1 MTPKRRERKGKK
13 RYRVRWWRLFFVLFL
28 FLLLGASAGGAYVV
42 YQALKDMPSVESFR
56 PQPYLTSYIY
66 DRYDQQVAPIP
77 GLENR
82 LPVDLR
88 NVPVHVQEAVVAI
101 EDARFWS
108 HRGIDLIG
116 IARAAL
122 NDLMGGRLQGG
133 STITQQLA
141 RTAFPIGRERTLKR
155 KIQEA
160 FLAIQIERHL
170 SKEEILQQ
178 YLTWVNFGNGAYGIE
193 AAARTYFDKPASELT
208 LTEGA
213 LLAALPNGPSYYN
226 PYVHPDRA
234 LQRRNLVLNRMA
246 ELKFITQEEAE
257 KAKREP
263 LGIVENRPRTG
274 GADYP
279 YGYFVD
285 YVIHQLLEMGLTPQ
299 QVFGGGL
306 KVYTTLDTRIQTA
319 MEKAV
324 AEHFQEL
331 AKSDPKFS
339 LDADPRIETAAVLL
353 DHKTGAILAMVG
365 GREHSQARGLNR
377 AFQAKHQPGSAIKP
391 IAVYAPAFAMGL
403 TPATVVDDR
412 PYLIQ
417 TPGAKPWIPFNYDR
431 KYLGLTTIRE
441 AVHRSVN
448 SVAAETLQMIGV
460 DTGLEYAMKMGLT
473 SLDPQKDRVPSLALG
488 GITYGVTPLEMAVAY
503 GTLANQGVKA
513 EPFVIR
519 KVTDSQGHLL
529 KGGDG
534 RPLEFHPQYTPVLSP
549 QVAYLMTD
557 VLRGVVDPY
566 PPGAYLVNSRTAPR
580 AHIDGWQVA
589 GKTGTTNDHK
599 AIWFAGYTPLYTAV
613 VWIGYDKEK
622 SLGTSAAGGSWAAPL
637 WQKIMSAALE
647 GETPRP
653 FERPPGL
660 VSVAIDIKSGL
671 LPSPETPPHMIRQEL
686 FIEGTQPTQVSEAWK
701 VFRITQSEPQMIWTP
716 GCPYPY
722 VEKTYL
728 IRPPFTIED
737 AQNLAKAY
745 YGSAYS
751 PDKARAW
758 VPADVWWGPPY
769 LTCTAE
775 TPPPQPPAQEGNGGQ
790 GGGSG
795 DGSADTPFSRATV
808 RLAGGKVK
816 EPAFGLVSRVDQPLQ
831 LTIQNDDSDRSYTL
845 SVADWDW
852 SLPVPAGETVTVT
865 VTPKQA
871 GVFTLKVVS
880 SQQDESSIPWR
891 VSP

>member
-1 MTPKRRERKGKK
+1 MTPKRSERKGKR
-13 RYRVRWWRLFFVLFL
+13 RYRVRWWRLLLLLTILF
-28 FLLLGASAGGAYVV
+28 LLGASAGGAFFI
-42 YQALKDMPSVESFR
+42 YQALKDMPSVETFR
-56 PQPYLTSYIY
+56 PQPSLTSYIY
-66 DRYDQQVAPIP
+66 DQNDRQVAPIP
-77 GLENR
+77 GVENR
-82 LPVDLR
+82 LPVDLKKI
-88 NVPVHVQEAVVAI
+88 PVHVQEAVVAI

-108 HRGIDLIG
+108 HKGIDLVG

-122 NDLMGGRLQGG
+122 NDLAGGKLQGG

-141 RTAFPIGRERTLKR
+141 RTAFPIGSERTLKR
-155 KIQEA
+155 KVQEA

-234 LQRRNLVLNRMA
+234 LHRRNLVLSRMA
-246 ELKFITQEEAE
+246 ELKFITREEAE
-257 KAKREP
+257 KAKAEP
-263 LGIVENRPRTG
+263 LGIVEHRPRTG

-285 YVIHQLLEMGLTPQ
+285 YVIDQLLQMGLTPQ

-324 AEHFQEL
+324 ARHFQEL

-377 AFQAKHQPGSAIKP
+377 AVQAKHQPGSAIKP

-431 KYLGLTTIRE
+431 KYQGLTTIRE

-460 DTGLEYAMKMGLT
+460 DTGLEYAMKMGLS

-488 GITYGVTPLEMAVAY
+488 GITYGVSPLEMAVAY
-503 GTLANQGVKA
+503 GTLANGGVKA
-513 EPFVIR
+513 EPFAIR
-519 KVTDSQGHLL
+519 KVTDSQGHVM
-529 KGGDG
+529 KGSDG
-534 RPLEFHPQYTPVLSP
+534 RLLEFHPQFTPVLSP
-549 QVAYLMTD
+549 QAAYLMTD

-566 PPGAYLVNSRTAPR
+566 PAGGYLINSRTAPR

-613 VWIGYDKEK
+613 VWIGYDKER

-647 GETPRP
+647 GKQPQT
-653 FERPPGL
+653 FQRPPGL
-660 VSVAIDIKSGL
+660 VTATIDIKSGL
-671 LPSPETPPHMIRQEL
+671 LPSPETPPPYQRQEL
-686 FIEGTQPTQVSEAWK
+686 FVEGQQPTSVSEVWK
-701 VFRITQSEPQMIWTP
+701 VLRITESEPQMLWNP
-716 GCPYPY
+716 GCPHPL
-722 VEKTYL
+722 VEKTFL
-728 IRPPFTIED
+728 IRPPFTVED
-737 AQNLAKAY
+737 AQNIAKAY
-745 YGSAYS
+745 YGAAYT
-751 PDKARAW
+751 PEKAGGW

-769 LTCTAE
+769 LSCTAA
-775 TPPPQPPAQEGNGGQ
+775 TPPPEGTPPGGD
-790 GGGSG
+790 G
-795 DGSADTPFSRATV
+795 DGSQDTPVTEATI
-808 RLAGGKVK
+808 RLAKGRLQ
-816 EPAFGLVSRVDQPLQ
+816 EPASGLVSQVEVPLN
-831 LTIQNDDSDRSYTL
+831 LTIQNDDGDRTYTL
-845 SVADWDW
+845 RVKDWDW
-852 SLPVPAGETVTVT
+852 SLDVPAGQTLSVT
-865 VTPKQA
+865 VTPK
-871 GVFTLKVVS
+871 KVGIFALEAIS
-880 SQQDESSIPWR
+880 SQEESSRLRWL